1 MAKRWKVG
9 LVPVSVIM
17 IVLGVGSI
25 LLMGACVSGD
35 QSESPLPTATV
46 EATSLAKGT
55 GTAAIPQ
62 RMTAAAFHDGISA
75 TLSITV
81 ATPGSET
88 DGAHQVEVTVASE
101 QKKVREVYLFLQL
114 PPQVTHDPWIEALFG
129 WFEYD
134 GLDTPTQQTVALA
147 NRGYRLAPSS
157 YATLHLVVV
166 PVEGDSFA
174 LPTVEVRLRSVE
186 GDVTMGSRWVV
197 EEARLGETPDAN
209 PLLAAISRGYF
220 PTGYEGWP
228 HPTEAMIESYG
239 QNFAG
244 STEPTAAGTEIGDR
258 GQSEIH
264 AYWVHPCGPEGRPG
278 YGVKVEYGPPQGCPT
293 DCTYGS
299 VAGYVP
305 PDRSGFVPVSG
316 SQAPCQI
323 QE

>member
-1 MAKRWKVG
+1 MAKRWEVG
-9 LVPVSVIM
+9 SVPVSGIA

-25 LLMGACVSGD
+25 LLMAACVSGD
-35 QSESPLPTATV
+35 QSDSPLPTATL
-46 EATSLAKGT
+46 EPTGLTERT

-62 RMTAAAFHDGISA
+62 RMTAAAFQEGISA
-75 TLSITV
+75 TLSIDV
-81 ATPGSET
+81 AAPGSEI
-88 DGAHQVEVTVASE
+88 DGASQAQVTLTGD
-101 QKKVREVYLFLQL
+101 QQKVREAYLFLQL
-114 PPQVTHDPWIEALFG
+114 PPQVTEEPWIEALFG
-129 WFEYD
+129 WFGYD
-134 GLDTPTQQTVALA
+134 GLETPARQTVLLA
-147 NRGYRLAPSS
+147 NRGYRLASSS

-166 PVEGDSFA
+166 PVHGEPFA
-174 LPTVEVRLRSVE
+174 LPILEVRLRSVE

-197 EEARLGETPDAN
+197 EEARLGETPDAE

-244 STEPTAAGTEIGDR
+244 STGAAADGTEMEDLEQG
-258 GQSEIH
+258 EIY

-278 YGVKVEYGPPQGCPT
+278 YGVRVEYGPPHGCPT

-299 VAGYVP
+299 IAGYVP
-305 PDRSGFVPVSG
+305 LDKSEFVPVS
-316 SQAPCQI
+316 SSEAPCQM